1 MYIYKSKKN
10 KFLSSTC
17 LLKDIEKKNIE
28 KKNKKN
34 NNIKTIKKHKNIEK
48 KIASV
53 NEKKTLHRKEIGEK
67 LKTIY
72 LKKMITLLFKYKQ
85 DSKKVSVKF

>member
-1 MYIYKSKKN
+1 MLIKRHR
-10 KFLSSTC
+10 
-17 LLKDIEKKNIE
+17 EKKHR